1 MVLGIP
7 TNAVIAILMGALLI
21 HGIRPGPGLMTK
33 HLDIFWGFV
42 GSMYIGNAMLLIL
55 NLPLIPLWVQ
65 ILKVPYRILFPLIV
79 LFIITGA
86 YSVNNSMFDV
96 ALSIVFGGFGYV
108 LRRLKFEAAPLIMA
122 FILGPAID
130 ESLRQSLIVSQG
142 SFDIFVSRPFS
153 LAFLVLGVAIILY
166 SLVPV
171 FRRR

>member
-1 MVLGIP
+1 
-7 TNAVIAILMGALLI
+7 
-21 HGIRPGPGLMTK
+21 
-33 HLDIFWGFV
+33 
-42 GSMYIGNAMLLIL
+42 MYVGNAMLLIL

-122 FILGPAID
+122 FILGPTID